1 MLNKF
6 QEQAL
11 MASVEMLEDLRD
23 KISETDYDYSE
34 YSNIIKSFDEIIDT
48 IKKIHPTLF
57 SYPQVAKYIT
67 GKFDPT
73 IVEKNDAD
81 T

>member
-6 QEQAL
+6 QEQSILAT
-11 MASVEMLEDLRD
+11 VENLEESIAQIQCAIVD
-23 KISETDYDYSE
+23 
-34 YSNIIKSFDEIIDT
+34 IKNLN
-48 IKKIHPTLF
+48 PTLF
-57 SYPQVAKYIT
+57 SYPKVAKYKT

-73 IVEKNDAD
+73 IVEKDNAD

>member
-67 GKFDPT
+67 GE
-73 IVEKNDAD
+73 I
-81 T
+81 